1 MRIVALGLLALGI
14 AGCIGPVTAQ
24 KAETAWTA
32 CQGEGV
38 TEMRVAQCSIVIDFA
53 ETTPE
58 RRASALILRGR
69 IRAEQSQFGRAL
81 ADFGRALRINSRNA
95 EAYAA
100 RGFLHQMR
108 GAYDIAVRDY
118 DQALAIEPELDSAA
132 SGREEAL
139 AQRITAFREQLEAI
153 TERLQEAPTD
163 ASLLNNRCWIRV
175 INDDDLDAALADC
188 NAALLASPQNAAA
201 LDSRGLVHIKR
212 GDFAAAIADY
222 DAALALEAGNSHYL
236 FGRGVARLRM
246 GMTAEGQAD
255 LAEAERLQPGIA
267 AQYRTY
273 HVVP

>member
-1 MRIVALGLLALGI
+1 MRFVALGVLALGLG
-14 AGCIGPVTAQ
+14 GCLGPVTAQ

-32 CQGEGV
+32 CQGRGV
-38 TEMRVAQCSIVIDFA
+38 TEMRVAQCSIVIDFP

-69 IRAEQSQFGRAL
+69 IRAEQSQFARAL
-81 ADFGRALRINSRNA
+81 ADFGRALRINGRNA

-100 RGFLHQMR
+100 RGFLYQLR
-108 GAYDIAVRDY
+108 GSYDIAVRDY
-118 DQALAIEPELDSAA
+118 DQALAIEPALDSAVT
-132 SGREEAL
+132 GRQEAL
-139 AQRITAFREQLEAI
+139 EQRVTAFREQLEAI
-153 TERLQEAPTD
+153 NERLQETPTD

-188 NAALLASPQNAAA
+188 NAAILASPQNAAA

-236 FGRGVARLRM
+236 YGRGVARLRM
-246 GMTAEGQAD
+246 GMAAEGQAD

-267 AQYRTY
+267 AQYQTY
-273 HVVP
+273 HVVL